1 MNTSQPIAIFLA
13 ATLLLAASSDV
24 RAQPLLR
31 EGDAHGEQQ
40 TEPSVEE
47 LDRRELARRKAEFE
61 EEQRMKQQEELMRMQ
76 GERMLAEREEIERNQ
91 RMMRYA
97 LIIAVFVIGV
107 TLLVSFARS
116 RAAGDEQKQRPNRS

>member
-1 MNTSQPIAIFLA
+1 MNTTQPFTIFLSA
-13 ATLLLAASSDV
+13 IVLLAASFDV

-31 EGDAHGEQQ
+31 EGDADAEQ
-40 TEPSVEE
+40 PE
-47 LDRRELARRKAEFE
+47 LSPDELERRELARRKAELE

-97 LIIAVFVIGV
+97 LLIAILVIGA

-116 RAAGDEQKQRPNRS
+116 RAAGGEQKHRRDTP